1 MKLYTSYWA
10 QVRNFPPN
18 LVGLNTTIWPP
29 KWRPLGKDNREVWVI
44 DCPPLKPGP
53 SCEGLCRGDCNPKHP
68 ENCQFLI
75 NYYNQ
80 LRNIDI
86 RDFFERLVKLKNKME
101 NEEKIK
107 DISFA
112 FIVFETPSNKCS
124 ERVMIHLWL
133 KDWGV
138 EVEEWI
144 KPDNIG
150 KKSMRSF

>member
-53 SCEGLCRGDCNPKHP
+53 SSEGLCRGDCNPKHP

-101 NEEKIK
+101 
-107 DISFA
+107 
-112 FIVFETPSNKCS
+112 TPSNKCS

-150 KKSMRSF
+150 KKSMQSF